1 MERCLAEPHQ
11 QNSCHF
17 LHDLVSCKFTTHF
30 AGQIF
35 IAQYSWGFTMA
46 SVVAVLV
53 FCPLISALAFN
64 APAATPMADALE
76 LLPQVEIPQPTEAP
90 SLELHKRQSNVQY
103 SLLEGPDSICG
114 YQYGQSSKCRI
125 LTTILNCPKTDF
137 RGKAAS
143 WESVVL
149 HDVDLQQQPGRSGK

>member
-1 MERCLAEPHQ
+1 
-11 QNSCHF
+11 
-17 LHDLVSCKFTTHF
+17 
-30 AGQIF
+30 
-35 IAQYSWGFTMA
+35 MA

-53 FCPLISALAFN
+53 FCPLISALAFK
-64 APAATPMADALE
+64 APAATSMADALE

-114 YQYGQSSKCRI
+114 YQYGQSSKCQI

>member
-1 MERCLAEPHQ
+1 
-11 QNSCHF
+11 
-17 LHDLVSCKFTTHF
+17 
-30 AGQIF
+30 
-35 IAQYSWGFTMA
+35 MA

-64 APAATPMADALE
+64 APAATPMADALK

-90 SLELHKRQSNVQY
+90 NLELHRRQSDIQY
-103 SLLEGPDSICG
+103 SLLEGPDSVCG
-114 YQYGQSSKCRI
+114 YQYGQSSKCQI
-125 LTTILNCPKTDF
+125 LTTIPNCSKTDF
-137 RGKAAS
+137 RDKAAS